1 MEQRIFFKTGKNL
14 LELVLIYILK
24 MEESAYLSIERLKD
38 SRLYHSEQKRV
49 SRLVKRTN
57 SKR

>member
-49 SRLVKRTN
+49 FSLGKTN
-57 SKR
+57 EFK